1 MSRKQISIS
10 ELFPEVKEAE
20 KAHELLFQIL
30 DKYSNPS
37 TPEEVSA
44 ISLEMANALSR
55 KVFDLYEAQTTVGI
69 ELEYIN
75 GNPKIAIFESNS
87 CDCG

>member
-10 ELFPEVKEAE
+10 DLFPDVKEAE

-30 DKYSNPS
+30 DAHP
-37 TPEEVSA
+37 TPEDGEEVSK
-44 ISLEMANALSR
+44 ISLEIANALTR
-55 KVFDLYEAQTTVGI
+55 QVFNLYQEQKTIGV

-75 GNPKIAIFESNS
+75 GNPKVSIFEAGCN
-87 CDCG
+87 CG